1 MQKTDDD
8 KKNIQAELK
17 EAYCQLYK
25 HLTTSYWY
33 ASTIQDKDR
42 IRGLADS
49 IYEILNEMDIDEIK
63 ARTHEYQ
70 EMKQNIAGL
79 NKKLDDFKKEV
90 DKIIHVIT
98 VSQKVCQGISRVIET
113 AGKVLI

>member
-1 MQKTDDD
+1 
-8 KKNIQAELK
+8 
-17 EAYCQLYK
+17 
-25 HLTTSYWY
+25 
-33 ASTIQDKDR
+33 
-42 IRGLADS
+42 
-49 IYEILNEMDIDEIK
+49 MDIDEIK

-98 VSQKVCQGISRVIET
+98 VSQNVCQGISRVIET